1 VSEEQIVSC
10 GSSKHDRYSVWDKVV
25 AVLPQALKTSKE
37 VLKSPSHIMPVLLLQ
52 FSLNWLTNPDQNEI
66 KKSGM
71 TSGIEILQT

>member
-1 VSEEQIVSC
+1 MGQGGGGVIRLKYNNE
-10 GSSKHDRYSVWDKVV
+10 RKVG
-25 AVLPQALKTSKE
+25 LPQALKTSKE